1 MLEAVIFD
9 MDGVIFD
16 SEALVLKTW
25 KQVADK
31 YGIPDIEETCRECL
45 GTNHE
50 ATKNIFKKHYGED
63 FPYEIYK
70 KEMAELF
77 HKQAAGGNLEKKPG
91 IHELLEYLRSLKI
104 KIGLAS
110 STREEIVRKELA
122 EGGILSCFDVIVC
135 GDMVKRSKP
144 APDIYLEAC
153 SRLQAKPECCY
164 GIEDSYNG
172 IRALK
177 SAGIHPLMV
186 PDLAEPTE
194 EMELLSEQILPSL
207 HEVKAYLEKV
217 RKK

>member
-16 SEALVLKTW
+16 SEALVVSTW

-31 YGIPDIEETCRECL
+31 YGIAGIEDTCMECL
-45 GTNHE
+45 GTNSE
-50 ATKNIFKKHYGED
+50 ATIRIFQKNYGKD
-63 FPYEIYK
+63 FPYAVYK

-77 HKQAAGGNLEKKPG
+77 HQQAAGGNLEKKPG

-104 KIGLAS
+104 KTGLAS
-110 STREEIVRKELA
+110 STREEIVKKELS
-122 EGGILSCFDVIVC
+122 EGGLLSYFDEIVC

-144 APDIYLEAC
+144 APDIYLETC
-153 SRLQAKPECCY
+153 RRLLVKPEYCY

-177 SAGIHPLMV
+177 SAGMHPLMV

-194 EMELLSEQILPSL
+194 EMEMLSECILPSL
-207 HEVKAYLEKV
+207 HEVKEYL
-217 RKK
+217 KKIRNE